1 MRHIIKI
8 MFRIEQLWSI
18 ENWQVNKSFVK
29 IIYNWLHIYSNISFI
44 FSKQVRYV
52 CVVHVMHNIVIF
64 FLPFKKP
71 LAKEIV
77 VKGSRS
83 LVACAKLLEFQRL
96 FLHTKKFASK
106 EEPMEKIS
114 TMSLWNNWL
123 SSLNL
128 INKCTIRCNI
138 NWNQYEV
145 L

>member
-1 MRHIIKI
+1 
-8 MFRIEQLWSI
+8 
-18 ENWQVNKSFVK
+18 
-29 IIYNWLHIYSNISFI
+29 
-44 FSKQVRYV
+44 
-52 CVVHVMHNIVIF
+52 
-64 FLPFKKP
+64 
-71 LAKEIV
+71 
-77 VKGSRS
+77 
-83 LVACAKLLEFQRL
+83 LEFQRL